1 MSEVTF
7 KIDGKEKKAEEGLTI
22 LDVAKEM
29 GIDIPTLC
37 YSPLVS
43 TFGACRVCSVKITTK
58 WGRTKIVTACNYPVE
73 DELVVETRSP
83 EVIEIRKTLLE
94 LLLARCPKVKIIQ
107 DLAKEY
113 GIKKTRFKTEN
124 EDETCILCGL
134 CTRICEERVGVSAIN
149 FANRGITRAIEG
161 PVGKS
166 IGANLSS
173 ECVGCGACAYICPT
187 GTLTLD
193 DVYAKIR
200 STFPLA
206 ETEKRTFGKN
216 RGEEDTLGIYE
227 KCYAVKS
234 KNKEILEGSQDGGAV
249 TSLLQYALSEKLI
262 DSAAI
267 TTSEDDWVPKAM
279 VATNFDEL
287 KAGLGTRYTYY
298 PSGIGISEAVNR
310 GFKDVGFVGL
320 PCQVGSL
327 RRVIT
332 SDQPYILGKEKVKLL
347 IGLFCMNI
355 FKQGLMDYV
364 KENVISLADVKKVD
378 IKGGKLKI
386 FDKKGELHTVPLKEI
401 SGYVNKGCHAC
412 RDYTAELADLSIGSV
427 GSEPG
432 WSTVF
437 VRTDI
442 GKEILEGAI
451 AKGYVEA
458 EEISDFSELVRL
470 TGIKRG
476 RADKEGY

>member
-1 MSEVTF
+1 MSEVTLT
-7 KIDGKEKKAEEGLTI
+7 IDGKKTKAEEGRTI
-22 LDVAKEM
+22 LDVANSM
-29 GIDIPTLC
+29 GIDIPALC
-37 YSPLVS
+37 HSPLVS
-43 TFGACRVCSVKITTK
+43 TFGSCRMCSVKITTK
-58 WGRTKIVTACNYPVE
+58 WGRERIVTSCNYTVE
-73 DELVVETRSP
+73 DELVVETKSS

-94 LLLARCPKVKIIQ
+94 LLLARCPNVKILQ
-107 DLAKEY
+107 EMGEEY
-113 GIKKTRFKTEN
+113 KVEKGRFETEDEN
-124 EDETCILCGL
+124 ETCILCGL
-134 CTRICEERVGVSAIN
+134 CTRICEERVGVSAVN
-149 FANRGITRAIEG
+149 FVNRGTNRAIEG

-166 IGANLSS
+166 IGAKLFR
-173 ECVGCGACAYICPT
+173 ECIGCGACAYICPT
-187 GTLTLD
+187 GTFTLD

-200 STFPLA
+200 SIFPLA
-206 ETEKRTFGKN
+206 EVEERTFGKN

-227 KCYAVKS
+227 KCYKVKS
-234 KNKEILEGSQDGGAV
+234 KRDDILEKSQDGGAV
-249 TSLLQYALSEKLI
+249 TTLLAYALDEGII

-267 TTSEDDWVPKAM
+267 TTADDDWVPKAM
-279 VATNFDEL
+279 VATDYDGL

-310 GFKDVGFVGL
+310 GYKDVGFVGL

-332 SDQPYILGKEKVKLL
+332 SNQPYSFGKEKVKLL

-364 KENVISLADVKKVD
+364 RDNVISLADVKKVD
-378 IKGGKLKI
+378 IKGGKLKV
-386 FDKKGELHTVPLKEI
+386 FDKDGELHTVPLKEI
-401 SGYVNKGCHAC
+401 SDFVNKGCHAC
-412 RDYTAELADLSIGSV
+412 RDYTAELADISIGSV

-458 EEISDFSELVRL
+458 EEITDFSELIRL
-470 TGIKRG
+470 TNMKRD
-476 RADKEGY
+476 RAEKKGY